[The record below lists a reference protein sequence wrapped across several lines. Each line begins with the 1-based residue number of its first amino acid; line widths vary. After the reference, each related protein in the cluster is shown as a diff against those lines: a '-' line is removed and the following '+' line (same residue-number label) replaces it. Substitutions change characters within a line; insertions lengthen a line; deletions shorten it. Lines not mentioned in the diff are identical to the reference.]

1 VENELD
7 VRIRRMYL
15 LISILFVLMLCW
27 QAQWHLWRAGFL
39 ADLPTNRRAM
49 RTEQSIPRGTIYDCS
64 GQKLAWTVG
73 RVRKYADP
81 FSLSGI
87 IGYVN
92 PKYGRAGV
100 EKALNSELAGII
112 KSFDSAEI
120 TRILN
125 GDKRSGKDITLTIDL
140 KLQNAAYAAL
150 DNRRGAVAVIEPA
163 SGRVLALATSP
174 TFNINDPSK
183 KGDDGSMTN
192 RAIAGL
198 YPPGSTMKV
207 LTAATALQ
215 DDPTSAGTTYTC
227 EGNTTYDKI
236 KITDYHGERHGTI
249 AMQQALTH
257 SCNYY
262 FARTAINLGFDKLES
277 SVEKFGFNR
286 DWMSDF
292 PLAVKKSRLIN
303 ENRFIPEGELAQI
316 GFGQGTV
323 TVTPLQMAMVA
334 ATVAND
340 GVLMRPY
347 LIDKIQK
354 LGKPAQIFA
363 PETLDNPMDIDNAQ
377 KLAEMMRN
385 VVTSGTG
392 TRANLRNVRISGKT
406 GTAQQVGGDDHAWFI
421 GFAEKEVNGTTS
433 KIAFAVVLERGGT
446 GGKIAAPVAA
456 KVAEAWSE

>member
-1 VENELD
+1 
-7 VRIRRMYL
+7 
-15 LISILFVLMLCW
+15 MLCW
-27 QAQWHLWRAGFL
+27 QAQWHLWRAAFL
-39 ADLPTNRRAM
+39 DDLPTNRRAM
-49 RTEQSIPRGTIYDCS
+49 RTEQSIPRGIIYDCN
-64 GQKLAWTVG
+64 GNKMAWTEK
-73 RVRKYADP
+73 RTRKYADP

-100 EKALNSELAGII
+100 EKALNSELAGMI
-112 KSFDSAEI
+112 KSFDSTEI
-120 TRILN
+120 ERILR
-125 GDKRSGKDITLTIDL
+125 GEKRAGKDVTLTIDMN
-140 KLQNAAYAAL
+140 LQNAAYAAL
-150 DNRRGAVAVIEPA
+150 ANRAGAVAVIEPA

-174 TFNINDPSK
+174 TFEINKPDM
-183 KGDDGSMTN
+183 KGENGSMTN
-192 RAIAGL
+192 RAIARL

-215 DDPTSAGTTYTC
+215 DDPMSADTTYTC
-227 EGNTTYDKI
+227 EGKTTYDKI

-262 FARTAINLGFDKLES
+262 FARTAINLGFDKLKTS
-277 SVEKFGFNR
+277 SERFGFNR
-286 DWMSDF
+286 DWMDGL
-292 PLAVKKSRLIN
+292 PLSVKKSRLIN
-303 ENRFIPEGELAQI
+303 EDRFIPEGELAQI

-323 TVTPLQMAMVA
+323 TVTPMQMAMVA

-347 LIDKIQK
+347 LVDKIQK
-354 LGKPAQIFA
+354 PGKAAVITT
-363 PETLDNPMDIDNAQ
+363 PEMLDTPMDVANAQ
-377 KLAEMMRN
+377 KLAEMMRS

-406 GTAQQVGGDDHAWFI
+406 GTAQQTGGDDHAWFI
-421 GFAEKEVNGTTS
+421 GFAEKESAGTTA

-456 KVAEAWSE
+456 KVVEAWAK